1 MFGHALGLLQVMRY
15 NGGEKYDA
23 HFDWFFDNSSI
34 ANGGNRHATV
44 LVYLSDVEEGGET
57 VRNSA
62 MKSKT
67 FHAVFSGAIG
77 CCVGVTLM

>member
-1 MFGHALGLLQVMRY
+1 MRY

-57 VRNSA
+57 VRVCALRSHMLLLLSA
-62 MKSKT
+62 A
-67 FHAVFSGAIG
+67 F
-77 CCVGVTLM
+77 TLRDNNQSSLWHGY